1 MSTAMQDAM
10 TAAMPDLKDRV
21 PLARQIESAEQV
33 AAMDKADLERL
44 FVAHE
49 AECVSLAGRIEAA
62 PDARWARP
70 ARQALRVLHLHKGWL
85 ARELARRKKVDAA
98 IAQRQT
104 QIAAAEAKRAGQRSA
119 ADMRAAADEAR
130 MKRILASNDVNAQ
143 HIAIFKEVA
152 REVLGAEMYAHLWEL
167 TRQRLGQSA

>member
-10 TAAMPDLKDRV
+10 TAAMPELKDRV

-33 AAMDKADLERL
+33 ASMAMADLERL

-49 AECVSLAGRIEAA
+49 AECVSLAGRIDAA
-62 PDARWARP
+62 TDDRWIRK
-70 ARQALRVLHLHKGWL
+70 ARQALRVLHLHRGWV
-85 ARELARRKKVDAA
+85 ARELARRKRADAA
-98 IAQRQT
+98 ETQRQAQR
-104 QIAAAEAKRAGQRSA
+104 AAAEAKRAGQRSA
-119 ADMRAAADEAR
+119 ADLRAAADEAR

-143 HIAIFKEVA
+143 HIAVFKEVA

-167 TRQRLGQSA
+167 TRLRLGLTA